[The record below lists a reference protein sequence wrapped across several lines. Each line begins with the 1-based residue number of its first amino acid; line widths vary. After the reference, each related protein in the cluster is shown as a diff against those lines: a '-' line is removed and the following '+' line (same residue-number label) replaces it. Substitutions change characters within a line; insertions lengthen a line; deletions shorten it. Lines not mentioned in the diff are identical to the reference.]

1 MEHQKIL
8 NLLNLNIVND
18 NSQGNYNVANEIT
31 YNREV
36 IKSSLCDYND
46 VYIVVRGDITVTAA
60 PETQVSF
67 EDCAPFIKCI
77 TNNDKTIIDDAED
90 LDLVIPMYNLIE
102 YNSNCCETTGTFWLY
117 SKDEATNF
125 NADLPT
131 TNNSESIK
139 YNAKLFGNT
148 DAGNANGILKDATIN
163 VPLK

>member
-1 MEHQKIL
+1 
-8 NLLNLNIVND
+8 
-18 NSQGNYNVANEIT
+18 
-31 YNREV
+31 
-36 IKSSLCDYND
+36 
-46 VYIVVRGDITVTAA
+46 
-60 PETQVSF
+60 
-67 EDCAPFIKCI
+67 
-77 TNNDKTIIDDAED
+77 
-90 LDLVIPMYNLIE
+90 MYNLIE
-102 YNSNCCETTGTFWLY
+102 YNSSCCETTGTFWLC